1 MSIIGFGFCPFRV
14 EYESFRAGCKLQIK
28 TLCYSQHARPL
39 LQMDD
44 KPGYQCPVLHFT
56 LSAGTYEEIE
66 SIIHK
71 ILKIQ
76 DEENTALN
84 IWPMLSGVAN
94 PKHKSTTPE
103 GKGIQQLSKKVRDEL
118 EQIIYDISE
127 IR

>member
-1 MSIIGFGFCPFRV
+1 
-14 EYESFRAGCKLQIK
+14 
-28 TLCYSQHARPL
+28 
-39 LQMDD
+39 MDD